1 MKLRQRDFIDKI
13 VLNFVSEQTE
23 AQSKMAENFPRN
35 EKLQILMKI
44 LFPQMVYLF
53 SQIDINR

>member
-13 VLNFVSEQTE
+13 VLNFASEQTE

-35 EKLQILMKI
+35 EKLQILMENLI
-44 LFPQMVYLF
+44 SSDGISVF
-53 SQIDINR
+53 SNRH